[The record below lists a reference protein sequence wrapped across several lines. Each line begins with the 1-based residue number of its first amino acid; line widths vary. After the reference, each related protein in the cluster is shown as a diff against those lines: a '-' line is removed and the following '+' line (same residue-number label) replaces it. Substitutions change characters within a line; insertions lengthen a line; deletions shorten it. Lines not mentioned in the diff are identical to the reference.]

1 MVIVISFR
9 RSHREDLGKKKSML
23 WRENYPNVY
32 DDIGIR
38 SNLVIKLLVN
48 TCHILK
54 FDSPTFLLSFWF
66 FWLPCITVQINVL
79 KTNNVVFSI

>member
-1 MVIVISFR
+1 MEKFGYCFIVILFR
-9 RSHREDLGKKKSML
+9 RSHREDLGKEKSML

-38 SNLVIKLLVN
+38 SNLVIELLVI

-54 FDSPTFLLSFWF
+54 FD
-66 FWLPCITVQINVL
+66 
-79 KTNNVVFSI
+79 